1 MEIQQESFQSSLNE
15 PDSSKFRERAADIE
29 SVFEPYFRSRF
40 PGFQGMEI
48 EGFFNGSSGLG
59 VRYRLTF
66 HPSSNVSNTSIVTAL
81 QEGNNTQP
89 LRRYT
94 LGGNL
99 PVRKLPPILITTPS
113 AAPSTTPPVSGK

>member
-40 PGFQGMEI
+40 PGFQQIII

-59 VRYRLTF
+59 FRYRLLSM
-66 HPSSNVSNTSIVTAL
+66 HH
-81 QEGNNTQP
+81 QM
-89 LRRYT
+89 RRI
-94 LGGNL
+94 
-99 PVRKLPPILITTPS
+99 PVLDKLFEQATRQRIWHFIH
-113 AAPSTTPPVSGK
+113 